1 MTDRG
6 TTGTWLVRSVRG
18 AGIGGWFGAA
28 ALAIALAGIGVVL
41 GEVDEL
47 LDLAIAGMIVG
58 GLLFGPIVGAAAA
71 AAISG
76 ASTTSRIDRAWG
88 MGTFWGGTGALAL
101 WGMDRG
107 LSGGETDPLVVAGGG
122 AIVGALLG
130 ALCGAIVALHLRRR
144 QPGN

>member
-1 MTDRG
+1 M
-6 TTGTWLVRSVRG
+6 VRSVRG

-28 ALAIALAGIGVVL
+28 ALAIVLARIGVVI

-58 GLLFGPIVGAAAA
+58 GLLFGPIVGASAA

-107 LSGGETDPLVVAGGG
+107 LSGGETDPWVVAGGGGG

-130 ALCGAIVALHLRRR
+130 ALCGTIVALHLRRR
-144 QPGN
+144 QPSD

>member
-1 MTDRG
+1 MIDRG
-6 TTGTWLVRSVRG
+6 ATGSWMVRSLRG

-28 ALAIALAGIGVVL
+28 ALAVALAVIGVAI
-41 GEVDEL
+41 GEADEL

-58 GLLFGPIVGAAAA
+58 GLLFGPIVGASAT

-76 ASTTSRIDRAWG
+76 ATTTSRIDRAWAMG
-88 MGTFWGGTGALAL
+88 MFWGAVGALAL

-107 LSGGETDPLVVAGGG
+107 LSGGESDPLVVGGVG

-130 ALCGAIVALHLRRR
+130 ALCGTIVALHLRR
-144 QPGN
+144 QQSSG